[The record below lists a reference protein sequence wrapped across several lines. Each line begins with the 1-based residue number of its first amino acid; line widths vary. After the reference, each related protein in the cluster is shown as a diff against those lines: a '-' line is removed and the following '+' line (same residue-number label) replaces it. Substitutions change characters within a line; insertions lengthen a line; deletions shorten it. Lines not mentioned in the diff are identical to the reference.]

1 MTRDDDVRHALLL
14 LPVLAACAD
23 VPEDEHDRGC
33 EDGEDDDGDGRIDCA
48 DLDCA
53 SALACAER
61 VPHDRNRPPVPVV
74 RLDPGPDVLTRTWVR
89 LDGSGSSDPDGDTL
103 AYTWSVELQPSSS
116 ASLLRDEHAAVA
128 RIFVET
134 GGVYRVGLQVSDG
147 SLVRSASADVV
158 ADRPRNPPVADAG
171 EDQQVEVGAL
181 VELQGFRSTD
191 PDGDVLTYHWSWV
204 ERPPDSTAGLSG
216 IDVPELAVS
225 TSFVPD
231 VAGRYV
237 AALEVD
243 DGTARS
249 APDEVVVTAVEPE
262 TP

>member
-1 MTRDDDVRHALLL
+1 
-14 LPVLAACAD
+14 
-23 VPEDEHDRGC
+23 
-33 EDGEDDDGDGRIDCA
+33 
-48 DLDCA
+48 
-53 SALACAER
+53 
-61 VPHDRNRPPVPVV
+61 
-74 RLDPGPDVLTRTWVR
+74 
-89 LDGSGSSDPDGDTL
+89 
-103 AYTWSVELQPSSS
+103 
-116 ASLLRDEHAAVA
+116 
-128 RIFVET
+128 
-134 GGVYRVGLQVSDG
+134 
-147 SLVRSASADVV
+147 
-158 ADRPRNPPVADAG
+158 
-171 EDQQVEVGAL
+171 
-181 VELQGFRSTD
+181 
-191 PDGDVLTYHWSWV
+191 V